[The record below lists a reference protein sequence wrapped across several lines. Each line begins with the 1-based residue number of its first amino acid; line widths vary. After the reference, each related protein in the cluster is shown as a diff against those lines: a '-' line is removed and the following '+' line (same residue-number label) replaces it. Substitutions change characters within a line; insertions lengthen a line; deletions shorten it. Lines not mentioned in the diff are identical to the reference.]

1 MSYCSLPRL
10 TFSGLFQADVST
22 VNNDVRHYDVSNFE
36 PAYQLPQTAGA
47 LNGWWNPEGSGAF
60 RLINVRVA
68 TALTAPGTTGDPALG
83 LFVNAQAGA
92 SSAKLVDLDPQFQM
106 GSALFGL
113 TLVLTDGQTEWMR
126 GTYASAA
133 FRDIYFGRKAGGGGS
148 GSASAKFTSVLTD
161 LTWGAAADASQVLMA
176 LKAGANANGGKL
188 SVNLMTYGF
197 STGRTQ
203 GGLTGAIGLWQNGD
217 PDSFVST
224 RRLAVANGAMATAAG
239 IGFCDAEVQDN
250 LLSLDLSNA
259 LPLQADN
266 SLRNIGD
273 LQAAILRTPDSVVA
287 TSTTA
292 GISEGQTVPQAQIK
306 LLGEVGY
313 LTANWLQGGGLVDL
327 PLDAEAE
334 NLIADHPIALV
345 LPQGGG
351 NWLVAIR
358 ETIGGLLVRA
368 DQFEFRMDPPKTG
381 AVQDRLRLRAT
392 RWGKPFQGAEVGL
405 SMQPRQSGG
414 GGGGTGPTDPS
425 SPIPDVNFPADR
437 VTFASPV
444 LTGADGW
451 AEVVL
456 AASDPGNPRGYID
469 GQLYTI
475 DYQFALTGVS
485 PVAPLDSVVLHVR
498 DAFEAADRPDWQ
510 QDIAPFMRQYDNL
523 YPIMSKWLF
532 SLSDPDVVKEHATLL
547 SFAFERPLDDP
558 NHMPATR
565 DLSEGKRR
573 AVLAWLAQFTGI
585 VPVPQPAP
593 LSAMEMQVQQP
604 PRISVPLVP
613 IPTEVLRQMIS
624 QVGPEF
630 DGKTNAMRDF
640 LEQRLAARETE
651 QTP

>member
-36 PAYQLPQTAGA
+36 PSYQLPQTVDA
-47 LNGWWNPEGSGAF
+47 LNGWWNPEGTGAF

-68 TALTAPGTTGDPALG
+68 TAQTVLGTTEDPVVG
-83 LFVNAQAGA
+83 LFVNAQADA

-126 GTYASAA
+126 GTYAWAA
-133 FRDIYFGRKAGGGGS
+133 FRDIYFGRRAGGGGS

-161 LTWGAAADASQVLMA
+161 LTWGAAADASPVLTA
-176 LKAGANANGGKL
+176 LRAGANSNGGKL

-203 GGLTGAIGLWQNGD
+203 GGLTGAIGLWEHGD
-217 PDSFVST
+217 PESFVSA
-224 RRLAVANGAMATAAG
+224 RRLVVANGGMATTAG
-239 IGFCDAEVQDN
+239 IGFCDAEVRSS

-273 LQAAILRTPDSVVA
+273 LKAAILRTPDSVAA
-287 TSTTA
+287 TAATA
-292 GISEGQTVPQAQIK
+292 GIPEGQTLPEAQLK
-306 LLGEVGY
+306 LLSEINY
-313 LTANWLQGGGLVDL
+313 RSANWLQDGGIVDL

-334 NLIADHPIALV
+334 NLIANHPIALV
-345 LPQGGG
+345 VPQAGG

-381 AVQDRLRLRAT
+381 VIQDRLRLRAT
-392 RWGKPFQGAEVGL
+392 RWGKPFQGVGIGL

-414 GGGGTGPTDPS
+414 GGGGNGPTDPT

-437 VTFASPV
+437 VTFASSV

-475 DYQFALTGVS
+475 DYQIALTGVS
-485 PVAPLDSVVLHVR
+485 PMAPLDSVVLHVR
-498 DAFEAADRPDWQ
+498 DAFEAPDQPDWHL
-510 QDIAPFMRQYDNL
+510 DIAPFMRQYDNL

-532 SLSDPDVVKEHATLL
+532 SLSDPGVVREHATLM
-547 SFAFERPLDDP
+547 SFAFERPLNDP

-565 DLSEGKRR
+565 DLSKGKRW
-573 AVLAWLAQFTGI
+573 AVLAWLAQLTGSA
-585 VPVPQPAP
+585 PVPQPAP
-593 LSAMEMQVQQP
+593 LSAVAVQLSQP
-604 PRISVPLVP
+604 PRISAPLVP
-613 IPTEVLRQMIS
+613 VPTEVLQQMLS

-630 DGKTNAMRDF
+630 DGKTNAMRDY
-640 LEQRLAARETE
+640 LEQRLAARAAG